1 MFKDHIANDIER
13 TFLNSN
19 EFAEEV
25 NIDGKPIKV
34 VLDNEAA
41 DYKGNRD
48 EMERGIG
55 NILLYV
61 NKETW
66 LNTYGREP
74 LAYDALSFNRIPCTI
89 MRVTERNG
97 MYSIT
102 LDYTN

>member
-25 NIDGKPIKV
+25 NIDGKLIKV
-34 VLDNEAA
+34 VLDNEAT

-48 EMERGIG
+48 EMERSIG

-74 LAYDALSFNRIPCTI
+74 LAYGALSFNRVPCTI

-102 LDYTN
+102 LDYPQ